1 MCEQLAQG
9 RYLRAARPGVEFVT
23 SEVASQRLNHYA
35 TRPHTCVW
43 ELANWGSPFIVK
55 MAGKMKVAM
64 IHMVAGRS
72 LQAINLVG

>member
-1 MCEQLAQG
+1 
-9 RYLRAARPGVEFVT
+9 
-23 SEVASQRLNHYA
+23 
-35 TRPHTCVW
+35 VW